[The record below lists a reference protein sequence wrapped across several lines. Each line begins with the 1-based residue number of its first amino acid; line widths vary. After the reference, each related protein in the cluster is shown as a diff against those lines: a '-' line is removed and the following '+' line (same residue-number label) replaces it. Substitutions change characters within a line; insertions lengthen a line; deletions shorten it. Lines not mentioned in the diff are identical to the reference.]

1 LSDSRDPAYGS
12 GDETDNALLA
22 LLRCGRVVQD
32 RVMKLSKTL
41 FLVPVAS
48 LLFLGAIGSGACS
61 SSVSVTIPTETTPPD
76 GVTFVGGK
84 FGGSC
89 SGDVYVEAGTGWA
102 FCDDDTWAYTTTDP
116 STDGFTPFSGSG
128 DGGPEEDGRPD
139 DDGGQGDDT
148 GPVDGG
154 QGDDTSA
161 DDGGQ
166 GDDTSVD
173 DGGQGDDSGVDDGG
187 QGDGSRGDD
196 GGQGDDSGQGH

>member
-1 LSDSRDPAYGS
+1 
-12 GDETDNALLA
+12 
-22 LLRCGRVVQD
+22 
-32 RVMKLSKTL
+32 MKLSKTL

-128 DGGPEEDGRPD
+128 DAGPDDGRAD

-154 QGDDTSA
+154 QGDDTSV